1 MGLEYHAVAGGDPL
15 EVCCSCSGDRV
26 GCRLGQ
32 PLGPAAAPEAEKW
45 EACGREGKHVKAQPA
60 EPATE
65 LGRMAQVSVRA
76 KRKLPRPPFWFS
88 LCRRKKR
95 RKNDWQANVTS
106 PSPTQHWLWLTDSCP
121 AYGQFMLLDCLWLL
135 IGSGAK
141 AWRRHLSTLTLPR
154 LMVILFGFFLIVI
167 FPRPD
172 VLMRCHGSPCCQ
184 CQSLDHWPN
193 GVCDWFNHAMNDQ
206 Q

>member
-106 PSPTQHWLWLTDSCP
+106 PSPHPTLDLAHGLLSGVWAVHAAGLSVAPHRLWGKSLAP
-121 AYGQFMLLDCLWLL
+121 ALVDLD
-135 IGSGAK
+135 I
-141 AWRRHLSTLTLPR
+141 PR

-172 VLMRCHGSPCCQ
+172 VLMRCHGSPGCQ
-184 CQSLDHWPN
+184 CQPLDHWPDD
-193 GVCDWFNHAMNDQ
+193 VL
-206 Q
+206 